1 MERLCMG
8 CMGTYD
14 DQFDVCPHCGY
25 VFGAPPEQP
34 CYLWPGTI
42 LTGQYLVGKV
52 LGLGGFGVTY
62 VGWDSVMERKVAIK
76 EYLPS
81 EFATRMP
88 GQQKVT
94 VYSGEREQQFAEG
107 LERILEEARGLA
119 KFEAVPGIV
128 QIYDCFE
135 ANGTFYLVMEYLE
148 GVSLKTYLEIHGKM
162 PPWQAVPIIL
172 QVASAMETVHKA
184 GMLHRDIA
192 PDNIYVLNP
201 DEPEKLEAKVLDFG
215 AARYAANG
223 YSRSLTAIM
232 KPGYAP
238 EEQYISC
245 KDQGSWTDVYA
256 LAATLYKMLTGITP
270 EDAMERRVRDRV
282 KKPSRLGIK
291 IDKSVENALMNA
303 MNVKIRDRTQTMEA
317 FSDELMAAKV
327 RERKGTR
334 EKQEGG
340 IVPRWAAVLVGL
352 WAITAGA
359 VMVLIVTGVIE
370 AGLLAQD
377 RSRLEPGMVR
387 VPNVVNK
394 NADEAEALLNMES
407 LGMSRDTMVY
417 SDQIP
422 QGVVLYQ
429 EQAPGSVL
437 PVNSVIVVEISMG
450 RENDD

>member
-1 MERLCMG
+1 
-8 CMGTYD
+8 
-14 DQFDVCPHCGY
+14 
-25 VFGAPPEQP
+25 
-34 CYLWPGTI
+34 
-42 LTGQYLVGKV
+42 
-52 LGLGGFGVTY
+52 
-62 VGWDSVMERKVAIK
+62 
-76 EYLPS
+76 
-81 EFATRMP
+81 
-88 GQQKVT
+88 
-94 VYSGEREQQFAEG
+94 
-107 LERILEEARGLA
+107 
-119 KFEAVPGIV
+119 
-128 QIYDCFE
+128 
-135 ANGTFYLVMEYLE
+135 
-148 GVSLKTYLEIHGKM
+148 
-162 PPWQAVPIIL
+162 
-172 QVASAMETVHKA
+172 
-184 GMLHRDIA
+184 
-192 PDNIYVLNP
+192 
-201 DEPEKLEAKVLDFG
+201 
-215 AARYAANG
+215 
-223 YSRSLTAIM
+223 
-232 KPGYAP
+232 
-238 EEQYISC
+238 
-245 KDQGSWTDVYA
+245 
-256 LAATLYKMLTGITP
+256 
-270 EDAMERRVRDRV
+270 MERRVRDRV

-303 MNVKIRDRTQTMEA
+303 MNVKIQDRTQTMEA

-407 LGMSRDTMVY
+407 LGMSRDRMVY

-437 PVNSVIVVEISMG
+437 PVNTVIVVEISMG